1 MNLNEEN
8 LLNNAKSWPFVEAKI
23 LIDRLKKNKKFDKIN
38 NSNPVLF
45 ETGYGPSGLPHIG
58 TFGEVA
64 RTSMVQNAF
73 SKLTGKSTKL
83 ICFSD
88 DMDGLRKVPDN
99 VPNKRML
106 ESHLNKPLTK
116 VPDPFGKF
124 ESFGLYNNHKLKI
137 FLDKFSFDYD
147 FISSTECY
155 ISGKFNDALILIL
168 KNHEKIKSIIL
179 PTLGTER
186 QKTYSPFLPIC
197 KNTGKVLQASVLA
210 TDEKNNS
217 IIYKC
222 PLTQKEIETSILGGA
237 CKLQWKCDWAMRWYA
252 LGVDYEMAGKD
263 LQESVILSSKILNI
277 LGGIKPSGFSY
288 ELFLDSNGEKI
299 SKSKGNGLSIEEW
312 LSYGTEESLSLF
324 MYNNPKRAKK
334 LFFDIIPKTIDEY
347 FSYQRNFNL
356 NDKNKYDSPLWHV
369 HKGQVPSD
377 IFPVSFN
384 LLLNLSSV
392 CHAESSKVLWQ
403 YLSKY
408 LPNLKMGLN
417 KKFDKLV
424 NLSLKYYKDRILPFK
439 KYRIPIQAEKNNIKK
454 LIDLLQKTNESVSSE
469 DIQSIVFQVGKEA
482 NYNNLKD
489 WFSCLYETSL
499 GQKNGPR
506 MGSFIK
512 LYGVTNS
519 IKLFEDVI
527 NEKFK

>member
-1 MNLNEEN
+1 
-8 LLNNAKSWPFVEAKI
+8 
-23 LIDRLKKNKKFDKIN
+23 
-38 NSNPVLF
+38 
-45 ETGYGPSGLPHIG
+45 
-58 TFGEVA
+58 
-64 RTSMVQNAF
+64 
-73 SKLTGKSTKL
+73 
-83 ICFSD
+83 
-88 DMDGLRKVPDN
+88 
-99 VPNKRML
+99 
-106 ESHLNKPLTK
+106 
-116 VPDPFGKF
+116 
-124 ESFGLYNNHKLKI
+124 
-137 FLDKFSFDYD
+137 
-147 FISSTECY
+147 
-155 ISGKFNDALILIL
+155 
-168 KNHEKIKSIIL
+168 
-179 PTLGTER
+179 
-186 QKTYSPFLPIC
+186 
-197 KNTGKVLQASVLA
+197 
-210 TDEKNNS
+210 
-217 IIYKC
+217 
-222 PLTQKEIETSILGGA
+222 
-237 CKLQWKCDWAMRWYA
+237 
-252 LGVDYEMAGKD
+252 MAGKD
-263 LQESVILSSKILNI
+263 LQESVILSSKILKI

-312 LSYGTEESLSLF
+312 LRYGTNESLSLF

-417 KKFDKLV
+417 KKFDELV
-424 NLSLKYYKDRILPFK
+424 NLSLKYYKDRILPYK

-454 LIDLLQKTNESVSSE
+454 LIDFLQKTSESVSSE

-512 LYGVTNS
+512 LYGITNS
-519 IKLFEDVI
+519 IKLFENVI